1 MYNLHYGRWQ
11 NSKYSLTLNKCVH
24 KNPHRVSKA
33 AFIGMVFNFSRI
45 FRSVLVSKELNGVFV
60 HNRHCMVQVD
70 TLLFSCGPV
79 WQDIY
84 IAQYCIIDSVVYV
97 FNLFRKT
104 QSGKVPQEELSLA
117 VKEGAILSMCWLLS
131 HVYIYLKWH
140 NKVLKFKVIMLVVAS
155 FYSFISFC
163 KAILATHY

>member
-84 IAQYCIIDSVVYV
+84 IAQYCIIDSVVCVQFIQKNPVWETATGGTKSHCQRRCYFIYV
-97 FNLFRKT
+97 
-104 QSGKVPQEELSLA
+104 LA
-117 VKEGAILSMCWLLS
+117 SKSC
-131 HVYIYLKWH
+131 VYISEMAQGAK
-140 NKVLKFKVIMLVVAS
+140 M
-155 FYSFISFC
+155 
-163 KAILATHY
+163 